1 MFEFYVGLAAL
12 CLSLLTMGYIS
23 ILAIQFTLIKQKN
36 TERAYDYHRLQ
47 TVIILFFHLVAYT
60 VLLYH
65 YEFEYKVIMIY
76 LGQIGL
82 ILLSGHIVNLYMSKT
97 ILPLWSIGQFLLVIS
112 FILLGRLSINLGLK
126 QFYLSCLAYV
136 VVFAVVFLYSRMN
149 FIKFLGVPSIILA
162 VVLLVMTNETINGA
176 TNWMRIGSFT
186 FQPSEVVKILYIVF
200 LASTLTQFY
209 EHEKLSLFVT
219 GTITMGMVIIQV
231 YQRDLGSALIFY
243 SVFILMSYVYTRNR
257 MYIIGGTIMTMVGGF
272 FAYRFFWHVRV
283 RIDTWID
290 PFSDIDNTG
299 YQITQSL
306 FAIGNGGLFGRGLT
320 LGLPN
325 KIPVVTTDFIYSAIV
340 EELGLVVGLGII
352 IMIVYFF
359 LFGIQMVEKTKNDFN
374 FLMGSGILIII
385 AIQSFLIIGG
395 VTKAIPLTGVTLP
408 FVSYGGSSLV
418 STFIMLGILQGI
430 KMNEDRQYKKEM
442 LRKKEKLMDQMLL
455 DEENCEA

>member
-23 ILAIQFTLIKQKN
+23 ILAIQFTLIKHKN

-65 YEFEYKVIMIY
+65 YEFEYKVIIIY

-149 FIKFLGVPSIILA
+149 FIKYLGVPSIILA

>member
-1 MFEFYVGLAAL
+1 MLIP
-12 CLSLLTMGYIS
+12 LTMGYIG
-23 ILAIQFTLIKQKN
+23 ILAIQFSLIKHKN

-60 VLLYH
+60 ILLYH
-65 YEFEYKVIMIY
+65 YDFEYKVIMIY

-82 ILLSGHIVNLYMSKT
+82 ILLSGHIVNLYMNKT

-136 VVFAVVFLYSRMN
+136 IVFIVAFLYSRMN
-149 FIKFLGVPSIILA
+149 YIKYLGVPSVILA
-162 VVLLVMTNETINGA
+162 VVMLVMTNETINGA

-200 LASTLTQFY
+200 LASTLTQFH

-257 MYIIGGTIMTMVGGF
+257 LYIIGGTIMTMLGGF

-325 KIPVVTTDFIYSAIV
+325 RIPVVTTDFIYSAIV
-340 EELGLVVGLGII
+340 EELGLVIGLGII

-359 LFGIQMVEKTKNDFN
+359 LFGIQMIEKSQNDFN
-374 FLMGSGILIII
+374 FLTGSGILIII
-385 AIQSFLIIGG
+385 AVQSFLIIGG

-430 KMNEDRQYKKEM
+430 KMNEDRHYKKEM
-442 LRKKEKLMDQMLL
+442 LRKKEKLIEQMLL
-455 DEENCEA
+455 EEENCEA

>member
-1 MFEFYVGLAAL
+1 MFEFYVGLAGL

-23 ILAIQFTLIKQKN
+23 ILAIQFSLIKHKN
-36 TERAYDYHRLQ
+36 TQRAYDYHRLQ

-65 YEFEYKVIMIY
+65 YDFEYKVIMIY

-82 ILLSGHIVNLYMSKT
+82 ILLSGHIVNLYMNKT

-126 QFYLSCLAYV
+126 QFYLSCLAYI

-149 FIKFLGVPSIILA
+149 FIKYLGVPSIVLA
-162 VVLLVMTNETINGA
+162 VVMLVMTNETINGA

-200 LASTLTQFY
+200 LASTLTQFQ

-257 MYIIGGTIMTMVGGF
+257 LYIIGGTMMTLLGGVL
-272 FAYRFFWHVRV
+272 AYRFFWHVRV

-340 EELGLVVGLGII
+340 EELGLVIGLGII

-359 LFGIQMVEKTKNDFN
+359 LFGIQMIEKSRNDFN

-430 KMNEDRQYKKEM
+430 KMNEDRHFKKE
-442 LRKKEKLMDQMLL
+442 LLLKKEKLIEQMLL

>member
-1 MFEFYVGLAAL
+1 
-12 CLSLLTMGYIS
+12 
-23 ILAIQFTLIKQKN
+23 
-36 TERAYDYHRLQ
+36 
-47 TVIILFFHLVAYT
+47 
-60 VLLYH
+60 
-65 YEFEYKVIMIY
+65 
-76 LGQIGL
+76 
-82 ILLSGHIVNLYMSKT
+82 
-97 ILPLWSIGQFLLVIS
+97 
-112 FILLGRLSINLGLK
+112 
-126 QFYLSCLAYV
+126 
-136 VVFAVVFLYSRMN
+136 
-149 FIKFLGVPSIILA
+149 
-162 VVLLVMTNETINGA
+162 
-176 TNWMRIGSFT
+176 
-186 FQPSEVVKILYIVF
+186 
-200 LASTLTQFY
+200 LTQFY

-359 LFGIQMVEKTKNDFN
+359 LFGIQMVEKSQNDFN

-430 KMNEDRQYKKEM
+430 KMNEDRHNKKEM

-455 DEENCEA
+455 EEENCEA

>member
-23 ILAIQFTLIKQKN
+23 ILAIQFTLIKHKN

-149 FIKFLGVPSIILA
+149 FIKYLGVPSIILA

-257 MYIIGGTIMTMVGGF
+257 MYIIGGTIMTMVGGV